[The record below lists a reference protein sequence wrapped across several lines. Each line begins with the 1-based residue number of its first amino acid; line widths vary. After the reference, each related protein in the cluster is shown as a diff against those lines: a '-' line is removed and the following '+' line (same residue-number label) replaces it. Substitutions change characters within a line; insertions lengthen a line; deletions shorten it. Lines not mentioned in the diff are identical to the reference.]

1 MSDILLEIKN
11 LTVSLRRKR
20 KDLPIVKGVDID
32 IPRGQIIGLVGESG
46 CGKSMTARSVMGI
59 LPPSASAA
67 GSIIWHDQDGSSTD
81 LLALNEKKLRK
92 ICGAGIGMIFQEP
105 MSSLNPMMRIGDQVA
120 EALLIHKAADC
131 REAKDRVI
139 SILKEVGIP
148 EPAVR
153 YRSYPH
159 ELSGGMRQRVMIA
172 MAMICEPGLLIADEP
187 TTALDVTTESQILKL
202 IRQMCETR
210 HMSALV
216 ITHNMGVV
224 SQLCDRVYVMYMGR
238 IMERA
243 PMGELFSHPMHPYTQ
258 GLLSSIP
265 RIGANPEYLE
275 TIPSVSLD
283 TDGNSE
289 GCEFCLRCSRDDR
302 RCFFGHPSEDD
313 AGNGHYF
320 SCFNPVQRTEGEN
333 E

>member
-120 EALLIHKAADC
+120 EALLIHKAADR

-139 SILKEVGIP
+139 S
-148 EPAVR
+148 
-153 YRSYPH
+153 
-159 ELSGGMRQRVMIA
+159 
-172 MAMICEPGLLIADEP
+172 
-187 TTALDVTTESQILKL
+187 
-202 IRQMCETR
+202 
-210 HMSALV
+210 
-216 ITHNMGVV
+216 
-224 SQLCDRVYVMYMGR
+224 
-238 IMERA
+238 
-243 PMGELFSHPMHPYTQ
+243 
-258 GLLSSIP
+258 
-265 RIGANPEYLE
+265 
-275 TIPSVSLD
+275 
-283 TDGNSE
+283 
-289 GCEFCLRCSRDDR
+289 DD
-302 RCFFGHPSEDD
+302 
-313 AGNGHYF
+313 
-320 SCFNPVQRTEGEN
+320 
-333 E
+333 